1 MIDVN
6 QKTNIIIELKRKG
19 DIGGPNS
26 SSIELNPQ
34 KDKFPKLVS
43 FPINKDETPM
53 FNRLRGDFESMEFL
67 FSDFQPETDLEIKI
81 GEIYLE

>member
-1 MIDVN
+1 
-6 QKTNIIIELKRKG
+6 
-19 DIGGPNS
+19 
-26 SSIELNPQ
+26 
-34 KDKFPKLVS
+34 
-43 FPINKDETPM
+43 M